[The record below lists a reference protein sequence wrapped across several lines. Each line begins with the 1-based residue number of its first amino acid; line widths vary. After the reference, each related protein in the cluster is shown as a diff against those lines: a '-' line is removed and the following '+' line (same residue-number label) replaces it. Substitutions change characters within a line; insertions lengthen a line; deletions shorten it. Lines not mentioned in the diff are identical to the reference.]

1 MNLFQ
6 QWKSDSDYHDQ
17 NENTIISDNNI
28 EKHCSNENSEEDES
42 PDDVGLLKMKHLEIT
57 WHYSVIF
64 NKDLAFMIKASE
76 FWKKTLAKKIVI
88 IRSLWMIKL
97 LLSGPTLES
106 KSMCAIY
113 QKKGKKGQNIWK
125 FGQKCTKF
133 ENILKEG
140 RWLYVI
146 ITLHKLPK

>member
-1 MNLFQ
+1 
-6 QWKSDSDYHDQ
+6 
-17 NENTIISDNNI
+17 
-28 EKHCSNENSEEDES
+28 
-42 PDDVGLLKMKHLEIT
+42 
-57 WHYSVIF
+57 
-64 NKDLAFMIKASE
+64 MIKASE